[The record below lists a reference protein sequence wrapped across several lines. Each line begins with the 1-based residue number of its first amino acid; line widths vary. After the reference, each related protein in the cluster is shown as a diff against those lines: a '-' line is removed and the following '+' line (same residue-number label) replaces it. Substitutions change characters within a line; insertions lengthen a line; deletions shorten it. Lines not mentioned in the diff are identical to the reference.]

1 MPARLPNL
9 VGHHK
14 WSTGRSPHT
23 SSALATRGK
32 LADITDNR
40 DSNRLARLDG
50 ATCERRTVK
59 YHRALAALSAS

>member
-1 MPARLPNL
+1 M
-9 VGHHK
+9 
-14 WSTGRSPHT
+14 TGLTCDAGQVAQPGWPPQVVDWTEPHT

-59 YHRALAALSAS
+59 YHRR